1 MRIISLDGV
10 WKASGSGE
18 GESIAFSGI
27 VPGCVHTDLLKEKKL
42 DELFWRDNAEKAQ
55 WIERW
60 DWKYKTEFSLEKV
73 EAPARLEFDG
83 LDTYCDVYLNGIHL
97 GYCDDMFRP
106 LAV

>member
-42 DELFWRDNAEKAQ
+42 GELFWRDK
-55 WIERW
+55 
-60 DWKYKTEFSLEKV
+60 
-73 EAPARLEFDG
+73 
-83 LDTYCDVYLNGIHL
+83 DVYQRQIQHGGL
-97 GYCDDMFRP
+97 GQLYQ
-106 LAV
+106 